1 MSNIIPYEKY
11 KHVLEYPEYKLGVF
25 DCYTVIRDVLK
36 EAYGVVIPNYA
47 RPEHFYLPELD
58 LFSKI
63 ATEDFFIERPTLD
76 VKQFQ
81 AGDVLSFKVKSSTVN
96 HVGIYLGNNLFI
108 HQMYDSLPREDNLS
122 IAWMRR
128 LAAVHYHQDVDQEKV
143 LVDLIDLMPDHL
155 KVERYVT

>member
-11 KHVLEYPEYKLGVF
+11 KHVLEYPEYLLGVF

-36 EAYGVVIPNYA
+36 SAYGVVISNYA
-47 RPEHFYLPELD
+47 RPENFYLPELD

-81 AGDVLSFKVKSSTVN
+81 AGDILSFKVKSSTVN

-128 LAAVHYHQDVDQEKV
+128 LAAVHYHRDVDQERV

-155 KVERYVT
+155 KVEGYVT